1 MNHRKTMNL
10 WISTDSPGSTKPC
23 VQKKSTWCVLLN
35 QHLSPKAHPK
45 QKTLLFVKGKRRSAE
60 PLTFSWWTV
69 FAANSNSMKSPIQ
82 TNMLE
87 VYWTINTTKF
97 RQQTTWYTCRIYWR
111 RADRYF
117 GWVPAHHASASF
129 MFTRSRF
136 QFCSPGQMPYGWRS
150 TPIKT
155 LEALEQIWTSGWPS
169 QNEQNYQTL
178 QADFRAVSEEIE
190 VIQTFHLF
198 LSGEKG

>member
-1 MNHRKTMNL
+1 
-10 WISTDSPGSTKPC
+10 
-23 VQKKSTWCVLLN
+23 
-35 QHLSPKAHPK
+35 
-45 QKTLLFVKGKRRSAE
+45 
-60 PLTFSWWTV
+60 
-69 FAANSNSMKSPIQ
+69 
-82 TNMLE
+82 
-87 VYWTINTTKF
+87 
-97 RQQTTWYTCRIYWR
+97 
-111 RADRYF
+111 
-117 GWVPAHHASASF
+117 
-129 MFTRSRF
+129 
-136 QFCSPGQMPYGWRS
+136 MPYGWRS